1 MMVATVYASHA
12 LNAMFPHYTFQT
24 KTTVIDLFYGTFT
37 NTMPTAAIF
46 LLLTSAALHALWNLL
61 LKRSQEKYSAM
72 GWQVI
77 ISGVFA
83 FFLLLFTG
91 LPPRSMWT
99 FALISMALEAV
110 YFILLSNAYSDHD
123 FSLVYPIARG
133 TAPAFLMLWSIL
145 FLREKPT
152 AAGMLGI
159 SMIVAGMVIIGAT
172 SLLQNRG
179 SRLHIKGV
187 VVALSVA
194 LIISLYTL
202 IDGTAVKH
210 GPPLPYALT
219 MFMFVPALTT
229 AYNVRRLGW
238 RQFAAAWNGPRIPL
252 ILAAVLG
259 VVAYLLA
266 LIAYSFA
273 PLSYSGAIREVSV
286 VIGTFLGWQF
296 LREPMGGTRVL
307 GAAVIF
313 AGILVIAMFG

>member
-1 MMVATVYASHA
+1 
-12 LNAMFPHYTFQT
+12 
-24 KTTVIDLFYGTFT
+24 
-37 NTMPTAAIF
+37 
-46 LLLTSAALHALWNLL
+46 
-61 LKRSQEKYSAM
+61 M

-77 ISGVFA
+77 ISGLFA

-91 LPPRSMWT
+91 FPPRSMWM
-99 FALISMALEAV
+99 FALVSMLLEAV

-133 TAPAFLMLWSIL
+133 TAPAFLMLWSVL
-145 FLREKPT
+145 FLHETLTP
-152 AAGMLGI
+152 GGILGI
-159 SMIVAGMVIIGAT
+159 GMIVAGMMIIGGT
-172 SLLQNRG
+172 SLIQNRG
-179 SRLHIKGV
+179 SRLHLKGV
-187 VVALSVA
+187 LVALSVA

-219 MFMFVPALTT
+219 MFMLVPFITT
-229 AYNVRRLGW
+229 TYNIRRFGW
-238 RQFAAAWNGPRIPL
+238 KYFAAGWNGPRLPL

-286 VIGTFLGWQF
+286 VIGAFLGWQF
-296 LREPMGGTRVL
+296 LSEQMGGTRVL

-313 AGILVIAMFG
+313 AGILVIAIFG

>member
-1 MMVATVYASHA
+1 LTNNSG
-12 LNAMFPHYTFQT
+12 LT
-24 KTTVIDLFYGTFT
+24 FYGKFT
-37 NTMPTAAIF
+37 PVMPILAIV
-46 LLLTSAALHALWNLL
+46 LLLTSASLHALWNLL

-72 GWQVI
+72 GWQVL

-91 LPPRSMWT
+91 FPPRSMWL
-99 FALISMALEAV
+99 FALISMSLEAV

-145 FLREKPT
+145 FLRENPT
-152 AAGMLGI
+152 AGGILGI
-159 SMIVAGMVIIGAT
+159 GMVVGGMVIIGAT
-172 SLLQNRG
+172 SLIQSRG

-187 VVALSVA
+187 LTALAVA

-202 IDGTAVKH
+202 IDGTAVKN

-219 MFMFVPALTT
+219 MFMLVPVLTT
-229 AYNVRRLGW
+229 TYNVRRFGW
-238 RQFAAAWNGPRIPL
+238 THFAAAWNGPRIPL
-252 ILAAVLG
+252 ILAAILG

-266 LIAYSFA
+266 LIAYTFA

-286 VIGTFLGWQF
+286 VIGAFLGWQF
-296 LREPMGGTRVL
+296 LEEKMGGTRVL
-307 GAAVIF
+307 GSIVIF
-313 AGILVIAMFG
+313 AGILVIAIFG